1 METHLHQSA
10 LAFKK
15 ELDAGLA
22 RRFLFPNF
30 PGLIVMQ
37 FYMEWADKTRASP
50 ITKAAMREML
60 QIIKVDERRAA
71 GVDSPLDKPWAEFLY
86 RYAASVCDLDWDVI
100 EEWLQR

>member
-10 LAFKK
+10 LALKK

-30 PGLIVMQ
+30 PGLFVMQ
-37 FYMEWADKTRASP
+37 PYINWANKNRASP

-60 QIIKVDERRAA
+60 QIIKADERRTGA
-71 GVDSPLDKPWAEFLY
+71 DFPLDKPWVEFLY
-86 RYAASVCDLDWDVI
+86 RYAASVSDLDWYGT
-100 EEWLQR
+100 EKWLQR

>member
-37 FYMEWADKTRASP
+37 LYMERANKNRVSP

-60 QIIKVDERRAA
+60 QIIKADERPT
-71 GVDSPLDKPWAEFLY
+71 GKEFPLENPWAEFLY
-86 RYAASVCDLDWDVI
+86 RYAATVSDLHWDVI